1 MSLPPDQKTRGQAT
15 FHFPGRASDT
25 EAGILDA
32 GRGSVTA
39 AMLSMSARS
48 ETGQD
53 ADYIKWHQF
62 DHAPEQF
69 RIDGVRNSQRWVST
83 PACRAARRA
92 QAAPFD
98 RVDHVAQ
105 YLFAEPVPETVRA
118 FMALGPAL
126 TAAGRQPLSVPR
138 VQSGAFDVVD
148 KRVNPRSTLGSSVLP
163 WWPAGGVY
171 LTIEPAAAD
180 GAERAAQAD
189 ALARLVAIEGVAG
202 AWRYVGA
209 HRDLAPLACRREQ
222 SVVVFY
228 LYDDPVSVA
237 DRLGAALEREWR
249 TTGVEAQFAAPFH
262 VVRPLEWD
270 RHLP

>member
-1 MSLPPDQKTRGQAT
+1 MTLPPDPIVRGEAT
-15 FHFPGRASDT
+15 FLFPGRASDT
-25 EAGILDA
+25 EAGILAA
-32 GRGSVTA
+32 GKGEVTA
-39 AMLSMSARS
+39 AMLSMSSRS
-48 ETGQD
+48 ATGQD
-53 ADYIKWHQF
+53 ADYIRRHQF

-92 QAAPFD
+92 QAEPFD

-105 YLFAEPVPETVRA
+105 YLFAEPVPETTRA

-138 VQSGAFDVVD
+138 VQSGAYDVVD
-148 KRVNPRSTLGSSVLP
+148 KQVNPRGTLGAYVLP
-163 WWPAGGVY
+163 WWPASGIY

-180 GAERAAQAD
+180 DMEREAQAN
-189 ALARLVAIEGVAG
+189 ALARLVALDGVAG

-209 HRDLAPLACRREQ
+209 RRDLSPLACRREQ

-228 LYDDPVSVA
+228 LYEDPILVA
-237 DRLGAALEREWR
+237 DQLGAALEREWR
-249 TTGVEAQFAAPFH
+249 TTGVDAQFAAPFH
-262 VVRPLEWD
+262 IVRPLEWD